1 MIRNGFGD
9 KIRQRRKEKGLPL
22 RKVAAFIEI
31 DPSLLSKIERGKYVL
46 PVEMI
51 GPLAE
56 ILDLN
61 DQKLKLLYWN
71 ERILGLLEGDPQAEA
86 ILKSAL
92 DNIRSKSV
100 REVSL
105 EKLYE
110 KLAKYF
116 DDQPVE
122 KVWVFGSFAREEQHE
137 TSDLDLLVRFEQPND
152 IDLFDYV
159 GIKQDL
165 EDITGRSVDLVEE
178 GQEDDRISENI
189 HAEKKL
195 IYAKEAIGA

>member
-1 MIRNGFGD
+1 
-9 KIRQRRKEKGLPL
+9 
-22 RKVAAFIEI
+22 
-31 DPSLLSKIERGKYVL
+31 
-46 PVEMI
+46 MI